1 MKVEILKSVWAD
13 KPHQSGYR
21 LGLQK
26 CKFTH
31 YRNDKIHWEDEG
43 FRFIELKPNGDEN
56 HQEDLNKKPEQT
68 LFSPELMFEL
78 VHQATKEGWFI
89 SCEKE

>member
-1 MKVEILKSVWAD
+1 MKVDILHSVWAD
-13 KPHQSGYR
+13 NPYKSGYR

-26 CKFTH
+26 VKFN
-31 YRNDKIHWEDEG
+31 YFKEDDVHWSEIG

-56 HQEDLNKKPEQT
+56 LQEDFNKKSEQT

-78 VHQATKEGWFI
+78 VYKATKEGWYL
-89 SCEKE
+89 SK